1 MLTEAPKTFPS
12 DVDAA
17 TAVRTLISW
26 LGEDPAREGLKDTP
40 DRVVRGWRE
49 MFAGYYADIGDILS
63 TTFEEVEGYDGM
75 VLLAHIP
82 FVSHCEHHILPFH
95 GHAHV
100 AYLPGDRVVGLS
112 KLARLVD
119 AYARRLQIQERMTVQ
134 IATALETALAPRG
147 VAVVID
153 AHHMCMSARGVGKS
167 GSSMR
172 TSRFSGLFD
181 SDPEQRRAF
190 HEGIRAPA

>member
-1 MLTEAPKTFPS
+1 MLIETPKTRPT
-12 DVDAA
+12 DAEA
-17 TAVRTLISW
+17 ETAVRTLLTWI
-26 LGEDPAREGLKDTP
+26 GENPAREGLVGTP

-49 MFAGYYADIGDILS
+49 MFSGYDADVADILS
-63 TTFEEVEGYDGM
+63 TTFAEVDGYAGM

-100 AYLPGDRVVGLS
+100 AYLPAGRVVGLS

-119 AYARRLQIQERMTVQ
+119 AYAKRLQIQERMTMQ
-134 IATALETALAPRG
+134 IATALEEALQPRG
-147 VAVVID
+147 VAIVID

-167 GSSMR
+167 GSAMR
-172 TSRFSGLFD
+172 TAQFSGAFKT
-181 SDPEQRRAF
+181 DPEQMRALY
-190 HEGIRAPA
+190 EGIAAAR